1 MILITSAAFCPSEFG
16 VEFGKIPPSF
26 LPLGGKRL
34 YEFQARLFKDFSPQ
48 RLVLSLPQGFKI
60 SKIEVKRL
68 ESVGFEL
75 IFVPQRLNLAQSINY
90 CLNMLLPLKE
100 RLIIL
105 HGDSYFLNLVE
116 ASNALGISKALNSYD
131 WVSLNDTNIM
141 PFNVKDSQNFTLQSE
156 NELFKNDTAKNVVSK
171 FTSQSENVISELA
184 PQSEN
189 LGIKNATSKAT
200 VKKAIPKNDT
210 QERIVVSKAKTQ
222 SENEFFENISNKN
235 TESKNSTQAK
245 IATSKFTPQS
255 QNSIPKKFSSK
266 ATNTPSKPT
275 TQKLTSSKEFVLNGY
290 FCIQSPYDFIRS
302 MLKASYDF
310 ILALKIYSQTH
321 PFELLLIDEWFDFGL
336 LSAYFNSKSSLTT
349 QRIFND
355 LALQDGY
362 LIKSSKD
369 KAKIRAEFEWFK
381 ALPEKLSLFV
391 PRVLEH
397 KDGYKIEYLCLN
409 TLAEIFV
416 FSSLPSL
423 AYKQIFASL
432 KDFLEKLHSLKSKQ
446 SFDFNYKKKTVSRL
460 KELERQRGFNL
471 NLPFKFNGKV
481 LPSLLEMLD
490 FLDEVMPLNKEQCFI
505 HGDFCFSNIFYDFRT
520 QRIICFDPRGMD
532 FSSTQTPFGD
542 ENYDLAKLAH
552 SILGLY
558 DFIIFGF
565 YECEFKVNSTS
576 YEINFSLPI
585 NENIKEIQALF
596 LASFK
601 LSKSEFLALCV
612 HLFLSMLPL
621 HYEDTNKQNA
631 LLANALRLFS
641 ELLRESKKSKQ
652 KLKLVKNHKRQTK

>member
-1 MILITSAAFCPSEFG
+1 MILITSAAFCASEFG
-16 VEFGKIPPSF
+16 VEFGKIVPSF

-34 YEFQARLFKDFSPQ
+34 YEFQARLFKAFSPQ

-60 SKIEVKRL
+60 SKIELKRL
-68 ESVGFEL
+68 ENVGFEL

-90 CLNMLLPLKE
+90 CLNMCLPLKE

-105 HGDSYFLNLVE
+105 HGDSYFLKLVE
-116 ASNALGISKALNSYD
+116 CSNALGISKALNSYD

-141 PFNVKDSQNFTLQSE
+141 PFNLKDSKKFTFQGE
-156 NELFKNDTAKNVVSK
+156 NEMFKNDTAK
-171 FTSQSENVISELA
+171 
-184 PQSEN
+184 
-189 LGIKNATSKAT
+189 
-200 VKKAIPKNDT
+200 
-210 QERIVVSKAKTQ
+210 
-222 SENEFFENISNKN
+222 
-235 TESKNSTQAK
+235 
-245 IATSKFTPQS
+245 
-255 QNSIPKKFSSK
+255 
-266 ATNTPSKPT
+266 T
-275 TQKLTSSKEFVLNGY
+275 TQKLTTSKEFVLNGY
-290 FCIQSPYDFIRS
+290 FCIESPYDFIRS

-369 KAKIRAEFEWFK
+369 KAKIRAEFEWFRS
-381 ALPEKLSLFV
+381 LPEALSLFT

-397 KDGYKIEYLCLN
+397 KEGYKIQYLCLN

-432 KDFLEKLHSLKSKQ
+432 KNFLEKLHSLKSKQ
-446 SFDFNYKKKTVSRL
+446 SFDFNYKKKTISRL
-460 KELERQRGFNL
+460 KEFQKQRDFKL
-471 NLPFKFNGKV
+471 NLPLKFNDKM
-481 LPSLLEMLD
+481 LPSLLDLLD
-490 FLDEVMPLNKEQCFI
+490 ILDEVMPLKQEQCFI

-520 QRIICFDPRGMD
+520 QRIICFDPRGRD
-532 FSSTQTPFGD
+532 FSDTQTPFGD

-558 DFIIFGF
+558 DFIVFGF
-565 YECEFKVNSTS
+565 ADCEFKENDTS
-576 YEINFSLPI
+576 YGLRFSLPI

-601 LSKSEFLALCV
+601 LSKSELLALCV

-641 ELLRESKKSKQ
+641 ELLKESAFKTSKA
-652 KLKLVKNHKRQTK
+652 LKGLKTLVNSKTRSKANLNLKE